1 MRILKN
7 KWFERFALKQGIT
20 DNALKQAIGLVEQGL
35 IDANLG
41 AGVIKQRIAKHGQGK
56 SSGFRTIILYCIKD
70 KAFFVYGFEKSSR
83 ANLTKAEESVYKKAA
98 QIMLALTNEQID
110 EQIEIGE
117 LFEVTTND

>member
-1 MRILKN
+1 M
-7 KWFERFALKQGIT
+7 
-20 DNALKQAIGLVEQGL
+20 
-35 IDANLG
+35 
-41 AGVIKQRIAKHGQGK
+41 
-56 SSGFRTIILYCIKD
+56 
-70 KAFFVYGFEKSSR
+70 YGFEKSSR

>member
-70 KAFFVYGFEKSSR
+70 KAFLCM
-83 ANLTKAEESVYKKAA
+83 ALKK
-98 QIMLALTNEQID
+98 
-110 EQIEIGE
+110 
-117 LFEVTTND
+117 